1 MIRSVVTACVVAGIA
16 ATGAFAGGHSASPE
30 QKAVNARIAH
40 MQLYSFNLGLLG
52 GMAKGDVEYNAD
64 MAVAFANDL
73 YALTKVSQAAYWPS
87 GTTTADVEGT
97 RALPAGWENV
107 ENTIKLSRGLVTA
120 ANVLAE
126 AAGTL
131 EGLQGAIGPVGK
143 ACGDCHKATRAP
155 KN

>member
-1 MIRSVVTACVVAGIA
+1 MIRSLIAAAALAGIA
-16 ATGAFAGGHSASPE
+16 ATGAFAGGHNASPE
-30 QKAVNARIAH
+30 QKAVNARNAH

-52 GMAKGDVEYNAD
+52 GMAKGDIEYSAEL
-64 MAVAFANDL
+64 AGALASDL
-73 YALTKVSQAAYWPS
+73 AALTKVSQAAYWPA
-87 GTTTADVEGT
+87 GTTNADMEGT
-97 RALPAGWENV
+97 RALPAAWENM
-107 ENTIKLSRGLVTA
+107 ENTMKLAGGLVA
-120 ANVLAE
+120 AADALAA